1 MNVYSFEIT
10 PDEDR
15 KIREAIDEQGGCSPF
30 FCASCSSSVLNGIG
44 PFKNLGKIQTP
55 WGMKDAMSNIR
66 YPKPNKP
73 WGSWFISPAY

>member
-1 MNVYSFEIT
+1 MNKV
-10 PDEDR
+10 DVHH
-15 KIREAIDEQGGCSPF
+15 F

-66 YPKPNKP
+66 YPKQINH
-73 WGSWFISPAY
+73 GVHGL